1 MKSLFLVV
9 PFLFATACGDNFA
22 RTGPDAAVDTVTAD
36 AAPAAPRAVAVAGDF
51 AAPPGT
57 IASLSIDSLAVQQ
70 GVVAGVVGADPQL
83 RKLGHTLYVINRDTN
98 NITALDATTF
108 ALKGQLGTGAG
119 SNPQD
124 VAVVGDTLYVP
135 VFGGT
140 GVVYG
145 KLGAATLTAIDL
157 SIAAGDPDGKPDCT
171 SAIAVG
177 TDVYVGCDIL
187 DSNFAPRGNGV
198 VVVIDTTTN
207 TVRTH
212 VTLPAQNPQALT
224 KMLGTDIIM
233 TTFSYSDPSAG
244 CTIKI
249 TPGGS
254 PTATCLTQNA
264 ELGGAPIAF
273 DVAGT
278 KLWFAYS
285 NGSFSTPKSWARS
298 YDTTTSTYEAGNLT
312 PDTQAIQD
320 VAACPDGKVVVLD
333 HGPTPTT
340 PTSTNGFRVYH
351 GTTEVTTA
359 ALPLGIKPVYGD
371 ALACY

>member
-1 MKSLFLVV
+1 MKSLVLVV
-9 PFLFATACGDNFA
+9 PFLFATACGDNYA
-22 RTGPDAAVDTVTAD
+22 KLGADAAVDSAHSD
-36 AAPAAPRAVAVAGDF
+36 AAPAVPRAVAVAGDF
-51 AAPPGT
+51 TAPPGT
-57 IASLSIDSLAVQQ
+57 IASLSIDSLAVQN

-83 RKLGHTLYVINRDTN
+83 RRLGDTLYVINRDTN
-98 NITALDATTF
+98 NITALDAATF
-108 ALKGQLGTGAG
+108 AFKGQLGTGAG

-177 TDVYVGCDIL
+177 TDVYVGCDVL
-187 DSNFAPRGNGV
+187 GNFVPRGNGV

-212 VTLPAQNPQALT
+212 LTLPAENPQALT

-233 TTFSYSDPSAG
+233 TTFSYSDPTAG
-244 CTIKI
+244 CTVKI
-249 TPGGS
+249 TPGAS
-254 PTATCLTQNA
+254 PSATCLTQNA
-264 ELGGAPIAF
+264 ELGGAPISF

-285 NGSFSTPKSWARS
+285 NGSFNAPKSWARS
-298 YDTTTSTYEAGNLT
+298 YDTSTSTYETGNLT
-312 PDTQAIQD
+312 PDSQAIQD
-320 VAACPDGKVVVLD
+320 VAACPDGKVIVLD
-333 HGPTPTT
+333 HGATT
-340 PTSTNGFRVYH
+340 TATNGFRVYH